1 MAQWV
6 NSYEYLDKAILDA
19 TKNTIEKKLIESEI
33 KNAWNSGGIDSVIN
47 VANKYGV
54 QAGPKIYYGNN
65 QSYIPFWNVEKVATE
80 EGITTVYQN
89 TLTVDVANSI
99 DDKIILK
106 NIPEKTT
113 KFLSKGAVQN
123 AVKFASIMGAVA
135 TGVGLGV
142 KSYKDNPVMWTEL
155 SNALFDLNGSEFFNV
170 LSREYNGQY
179 KTFIREEDVAN
190 VIKTFAYK
198 DVFNVNSIIS
208 TIPSDT
214 PDDTEMNVTFANIGL
229 PETPAGVFGYE
240 YYLSLA
246 PTHKILGYKNY
257 VDADNDEI
265 LQFYSI
271 ENDKLPTKSTVQKD
285 TYGSYYT
292 TVYDCRFYNIVVNST
307 TGALRTRFSDIRN
320 GNIYSGYNIQGTNYN
335 IYVVGGLN
343 SDVINKQ
350 GNNPI
355 FYYPE
360 NTTNALEN
368 ITSDMSVTDI
378 LDKLKSKYNNWF
390 DDNFEIT
397 GYNPETSEFI
407 TEKFI
412 PLTLPTQDPTIQDI
426 NDNEYN
432 QEYVQKGIPKQD
444 NNLQTETLL
453 NNPPKVEPIP
463 TPDDTPNDTGGGIIG
478 GGGVNG
484 LWAVYNPTKEE
495 LNNLGAYLWSSN
507 IIEILQKFLNNP
519 MDCIISLHLIYGTPK
534 TGNNQNIKLGYLDSG
549 VSSKVVTEQFI
560 NIDCGSLFINEYYG
574 DSRDYEDIYT
584 QIECFL
590 PFIGFVKLQS
600 NDIINSKVNIKYVID
615 VLSGVITAKIYI
627 TKNGATQQL
636 YTYSGDCSIQIPL
649 TSSDRTRLLS
659 GAITGAIGGFATGGV
674 AGAIIGAG
682 VGSYMGGSNIT
693 KSGNFNGN
701 SGALNVKKPYIIISR
716 KIPYDANNY
725 NELLGY
731 PSNES
736 ILLKN
741 CNGFTR
747 VKECFTDNIIN
758 ATYSEKNEIETLL
771 KTGIVI

>member
-19 TKNTIEKKLIESEI
+19 TKNTIEKTLIESEI

-89 TLTVDVANSI
+89 SLTVDVANSI

-155 SNALFDLNGSEFFNV
+155 SNALFELNGSEFFNV

-208 TIPSDT
+208 NIPSGT
-214 PDDTEMNVTFANIGL
+214 PDGIMDTTFSRV
-229 PETPAGVFGYE
+229 GVPDSPSGIFAYN
-240 YYLSLA
+240 YYLEYFSDYDIIMYSDR
-246 PTHKILGYKNY
+246 KIIE
-257 VDADNDEI
+257 DNQNITFLYCAKHQD
-265 LQFYSI
+265 
-271 ENDKLPTKSTVQKD
+271 LPTSSYVKKGLGGT
-285 TYGSYYT
+285 YYT
-292 TVYDCRFYNIVVNST
+292 DLSNIRFIMAKVDNT
-307 TGALRTRFSDIRN
+307 TGQLVQRHSDVRSASIV
-320 GNIYSGYNIQGTNYN
+320 SGYSET
-335 IYVVGGLN
+335 VDSKTVGGLN
-343 SDVINKQ
+343 ATVTQKQ

-360 NTTNALEN
+360 NTNALEN

-407 TEKFI
+407 TENFI

-453 NNPPKVEPIP
+453 NNPPKVGPIP
-463 TPDDTPNDTGGGIIG
+463 APDDTPNDNGGGIIG
-478 GGGVNG
+478 GSGVNG
-484 LWAVYNPTKEE
+484 LWSVYNPTKEE

-519 MDCIISLHLIYGTPK
+519 MDCIISLHLIYGTPT

-600 NDIINSKVNIKYVID
+600 SDIINSKVNIKYVID

-674 AGAIIGAG
+674 AGAIIGG
-682 VGSYMGGSNIT
+682 GIGSYMGGSNIT

-731 PSNES
+731 PSNEN

-758 ATYSEKNEIETLL
+758 ATYSEKNEIKELL
-771 KTGIVI
+771 KNGIII

>member
-19 TKNTIEKKLIESEI
+19 TKNTIEKTLIESEI

-89 TLTVDVANSI
+89 SLTVDVANSI

-155 SNALFDLNGSEFFNV
+155 SNALFDLNGSEFFKV

-208 TIPSDT
+208 NIPSGT
-214 PDDTEMNVTFANIGL
+214 PDGTMDTNFSRVGAPDSPSGIFAYN
-229 PETPAGVFGYE
+229 
-240 YYLSLA
+240 YYLENFSDYDIIMYNDRKISNKNQNITFLYCA
-246 PTHKILGYKNY
+246 KHQDLPTSGYVKYDKFSGMYYIELSNIRFISAKADTITGELKERHTDVRSASILSGYSDK
-257 VDADNDEI
+257 NDEKI
-265 LQFYSI
+265 
-271 ENDKLPTKSTVQKD
+271 
-285 TYGSYYT
+285 
-292 TVYDCRFYNIVVNST
+292 
-307 TGALRTRFSDIRN
+307 A
-320 GNIYSGYNIQGTNYN
+320 
-335 IYVVGGLN
+335 GGLN
-343 SDVINKQ
+343 ATVTQKQ

-360 NTTNALEN
+360 NTNALEN

-407 TEKFI
+407 TENFI

-432 QEYVQKGIPKQD
+432 QEYVQKGIPKQE

-463 TPDDTPNDTGGGIIG
+463 SPDDTPNDNGGGIIG
-478 GGGVNG
+478 GSGANG
-484 LWAVYNPTKEE
+484 LWSVYNPTKEE

-519 MDCIISLHLIYGTPK
+519 MDCIISLHLIYGTPT
-534 TGNNQNIKLGYLDSG
+534 TGSNQNIKLGYLDSG

-600 NDIINSKVNIKYVID
+600 SDIINSKVNIKYVID

-725 NELLGY
+725 NKLLGY
-731 PSNES
+731 PSNEN

-758 ATYSEKNEIETLL
+758 ATYSEKNEIKELL
-771 KTGIVI
+771 KNGIII

>member
-19 TKNTIEKKLIESEI
+19 TKNTIEKTLIESEI

-89 TLTVDVANSI
+89 SLTVDVANSI

-155 SNALFDLNGSEFFNV
+155 SNALFDLNGSEFFKV

-208 TIPSDT
+208 NIPSDT
-214 PDDTEMNVTFANIGL
+214 PNGTMDTNFSRVGVPDSPSGIFAYN
-229 PETPAGVFGYE
+229 
-240 YYLSLA
+240 YYLENFSDYDIIMYIDR
-246 PTHKILGYKNY
+246 KIIE
-257 VDADNDEI
+257 DNQNITFLYCAKQQD
-265 LQFYSI
+265 
-271 ENDKLPTKSTVQKD
+271 LPTSSYVKKD
-285 TYGSYYT
+285 LKGTYYT
-292 TVYDCRFYNIVVNST
+292 DLSNIRFISAKVDNT
-307 TGALRTRFSDIRN
+307 TGQLLQRHTDVRRASIV
-320 GNIYSGYNIQGTNYN
+320 SGYSET
-335 IYVVGGLN
+335 VDEKTVGGLN
-343 SDVINKQ
+343 VTVTQKQ

-360 NTTNALEN
+360 NTNALDN

-378 LDKLKSKYNNWF
+378 LNKLKSKYNGWF

-407 TEKFI
+407 TENFI

-444 NNLQTETLL
+444 NSLQTETLL

-463 TPDDTPNDTGGGIIG
+463 SPDDTPNDNGGGIIG
-478 GGGVNG
+478 GSGANG
-484 LWAVYNPTKEE
+484 LWSVYNPTKEE

-519 MDCIISLHLIYGTPK
+519 MDCIISLHLIYGTPT

-600 NDIINSKVNIKYVID
+600 SDIINSKVNIKYVID

-758 ATYSEKNEIETLL
+758 ATYSEKNEIKELL
-771 KTGIVI
+771 KNGIII

>member
-19 TKNTIEKKLIESEI
+19 TKNTIEKTLIESEI

-89 TLTVDVANSI
+89 SLTVDVANSI

-155 SNALFDLNGSEFFNV
+155 SNALFDLNGSEFFKV

-208 TIPSDT
+208 NIPSGTPNGIMDT
-214 PDDTEMNVTFANIGL
+214 NFSRVGVPDSPSGIFAYN
-229 PETPAGVFGYE
+229 
-240 YYLSLA
+240 YYLENYSDYD
-246 PTHKILGYKNY
+246 IIMY
-257 VDADNDEI
+257 VDRKIIEDNQNI
-265 LQFYSI
+265 TFLYCAKH
-271 ENDKLPTKSTVQKD
+271 ENLPTSSYVKKGLSGT
-285 TYGSYYT
+285 YYT
-292 TVYDCRFYNIVVNST
+292 ELSNIRFISAKVDNATGSLVERHTDVRNASIV
-307 TGALRTRFSDIRN
+307 
-320 GNIYSGYNIQGTNYN
+320 SGYSET
-335 IYVVGGLN
+335 VDSKTAGGLN
-343 SDVINKQ
+343 VTVTQKQ

-355 FYYPE
+355 FYYPD
-360 NTTNALEN
+360 NTNALDN

-397 GYNPETSEFI
+397 GYNPETGEFI
-407 TEKFI
+407 TENFI

-432 QEYVQKGIPKQD
+432 QEYVHKGIPKQD

-463 TPDDTPNDTGGGIIG
+463 SPDDTPNDNGGGIIG
-478 GGGVNG
+478 GSGANG
-484 LWAVYNPTKEE
+484 LWSVYNPTKEE

-519 MDCIISLHLIYGTPK
+519 MDCIISLHLIYGTPT

-600 NDIINSKVNIKYVID
+600 SDIINSKVNIKYVID
-615 VLSGVITAKIYI
+615 VLSGVVTAKIYI

-659 GAITGAIGGFATGGV
+659 GAITGAVGGFATGGV

-682 VGSYMGGSNIT
+682 VGSYMGGSNIA

-725 NELLGY
+725 NKLLGY
-731 PSNES
+731 PSNEN

-758 ATYSEKNEIETLL
+758 ATYSEKNEIKELL
-771 KTGIVI
+771 KNGIII

>member
-19 TKNTIEKKLIESEI
+19 TKNTIEKTLIESEI

-89 TLTVDVANSI
+89 SLTVDVANSI

-155 SNALFDLNGSEFFNV
+155 SNALFNLNGSEFFNV

-208 TIPSDT
+208 NIPSGTPEGIMDT
-214 PDDTEMNVTFANIGL
+214 NFSVVGVPDSPSGIFAYNYYLENFSDYDIIMYEDRKISDEQNVTFLYLAKHEDL
-229 PETPAGVFGYE
+229 PTSG
-240 YYLSLA
+240 
-246 PTHKILGYKNY
+246 Y
-257 VDADNDEI
+257 VDTDAYGTYYIKLSNI
-265 LQFYSI
+265 RFIQAKVNTITGKLI
-271 ENDKLPTKSTVQKD
+271 ER
-285 TYGSYYT
+285 YT
-292 TVYDCRFYNIVVNST
+292 DVRSARI
-307 TGALRTRFSDIRN
+307 I
-320 GNIYSGYNIQGTNYN
+320 SGYIERNDSKFA
-335 IYVVGGLN
+335 GGLN
-343 SDVINKQ
+343 VTVTQKQ

-360 NTTNALEN
+360 NTNALEN

-397 GYNPETSEFI
+397 GYNPETGEFI
-407 TEKFI
+407 TENFI
-412 PLTLPTQDPTIQDI
+412 PLTLPTQNPTIQDI

-432 QEYVQKGIPKQD
+432 QEYVQKGIPKQE

-463 TPDDTPNDTGGGIIG
+463 SPDDTPNDNGGGIISG
-478 GGGVNG
+478 SGVNG

-519 MDCIISLHLIYGTPK
+519 MDCIISLHLIYGTPT

-600 NDIINSKVNIKYVID
+600 SDIINSKVNIKYVID
-615 VLSGVITAKIYI
+615 ILSGVITAKIYI

-674 AGAIIGAG
+674 AGAIIGG
-682 VGSYMGGSNIT
+682 GIGSYMGGSNIT

-725 NELLGY
+725 NKLLGY
-731 PSNES
+731 PSNEN

-758 ATYSEKNEIETLL
+758 ATYSEKNEIKELL
-771 KTGIVI
+771 KNGIII

>member
-1 MAQWV
+1 MAQWI
-6 NSYEYLDKAILDA
+6 NNYEYLDKAIIDA
-19 TKNTIEKKLIESEI
+19 TKNTIEKTLIESEI
-33 KNAWNSGGIDSVIN
+33 KNAWDSGGIDSVIK

-89 TLTVDVANSI
+89 SLTVDAVNSI

-155 SNALFDLNGSEFFNV
+155 SNALFDLNGSEFFKV

-198 DVFNVNSIIS
+198 DVFNINSITS
-208 TIPSDT
+208 DIPSGTPEGVMDT
-214 PDDTEMNVTFANIGL
+214 TFSVVGVPDSPSGIFAYNYYLENYSDYAIIMYEDRKIDNDKNVTFLYCAKR
-229 PETPAGVFGYE
+229 E
-240 YYLSLA
+240 
-246 PTHKILGYKNY
+246 
-257 VDADNDEI
+257 
-265 LQFYSI
+265 
-271 ENDKLPTKSTVQKD
+271 KLPTSGYVQTD
-285 TYGSYYT
+285 
-292 TVYDCRFYNIVVNST
+292 VYDRYYINLNPIRLIQAKANT
-307 TGALRTRFSDIRN
+307 ITGQLIERYTDERSASIT
-320 GNIYSGYNIQGTNYN
+320 SGYFERGDSKYA
-335 IYVVGGLN
+335 GGLN
-343 SDVINKQ
+343 ATVINKK

-360 NTTNALEN
+360 NTNALEN

-378 LDKLKSKYNNWF
+378 LDKLKSKYNTWF

-397 GYNPETSEFI
+397 GYNPETREFI
-407 TEKFI
+407 TENFI

-426 NDNEYN
+426 NDNKYN

-444 NNLQTETLL
+444 NSLQTETLL

-463 TPDDTPNDTGGGIIG
+463 TPDDTPNDNGGGIIG
-478 GGGVNG
+478 GSGVNG
-484 LWAVYNPTKEE
+484 LWSVYNPTKQE

-507 IIEILQKFLNNP
+507 IIETLQKFLNNP
-519 MDCIISLHLIYGTPK
+519 MDCIISLHLIYGTPT

-731 PSNES
+731 PSNEN
-736 ILLKN
+736 ILLRN

-758 ATYSEKNEIETLL
+758 ATYSEKNEIKELL
-771 KTGIVI
+771 KNGIII

>member
-19 TKNTIEKKLIESEI
+19 TKNTIEKTLIESEI
-33 KNAWNSGGIDSVIN
+33 KNAWSSGGIDSVIN
-47 VANKYGV
+47 MANKYGV

-89 TLTVDVANSI
+89 SLTVDVANSI

-155 SNALFDLNGSEFFNV
+155 SNALFDLNGSEFFKV

-208 TIPSDT
+208 NIPSGTPNGIMDT
-214 PDDTEMNVTFANIGL
+214 TFSRVGVPDSPSGIFAYNYYLENFSDYDIIMYNDRKISDSENITFLYCAKHEDLPTNGYVKRSDFSGMYLIELSNIRFISAKANTITGQLIERHTDVRSANII
-229 PETPAGVFGYE
+229 
-240 YYLSLA
+240 S
-246 PTHKILGYKNY
+246 GYKET
-257 VDADNDEI
+257 VDEKTA
-265 LQFYSI
+265 
-271 ENDKLPTKSTVQKD
+271 
-285 TYGSYYT
+285 
-292 TVYDCRFYNIVVNST
+292 
-307 TGALRTRFSDIRN
+307 
-320 GNIYSGYNIQGTNYN
+320 
-335 IYVVGGLN
+335 GGLN
-343 SDVINKQ
+343 ATVTQKQ
-350 GNNPI
+350 GTNPI

-360 NTTNALEN
+360 NTNALDN

-378 LDKLKSKYNNWF
+378 LNKLKSKYNNWF

-407 TEKFI
+407 TENFI

-432 QEYVQKGIPKQD
+432 QEYVQKGIPKQE

-463 TPDDTPNDTGGGIIG
+463 APDDTPNDNGGGIIG
-478 GGGVNG
+478 GSGANG
-484 LWAVYNPTKEE
+484 LWSVYNPTKEE

-519 MDCIISLHLIYGTPK
+519 MDCIISLHLIYGTPT

-600 NDIINSKVNIKYVID
+600 SDIINSKVNIKYVID

-725 NELLGY
+725 NKLLGY
-731 PSNES
+731 PSNEN

-758 ATYSEKNEIETLL
+758 ATYSEKNEIKELL
-771 KTGIVI
+771 KNGIII

>member
-19 TKNTIEKKLIESEI
+19 TKNTIEKTLIESEI

-89 TLTVDVANSI
+89 SLTVDVANSI

-155 SNALFDLNGSEFFNV
+155 SNALFDLNGSEFFKV

-208 TIPSDT
+208 NIPSGT
-214 PDDTEMNVTFANIGL
+214 PDGIMNTNFSVVGVPDSPSGIFAYNYYLELFSDYDIIMYTDRKISDEQNVTFLYCAK
-229 PETPAGVFGYE
+229 
-240 YYLSLA
+240 
-246 PTHKILGYKNY
+246 H
-257 VDADNDEI
+257 ND
-265 LQFYSI
+265 
-271 ENDKLPTKSTVQKD
+271 LPTSGYVQKD
-285 TYGSYYT
+285 FNGIYYT
-292 TVYDCRFYNIVVNST
+292 NLSNIRFIQARANTI
-307 TGALRTRFSDIRN
+307 TGQLIERYTDVRN
-320 GNIYSGYNIQGTNYN
+320 ASIFSGYSETIDEKS
-335 IYVVGGLN
+335 VGGLN
-343 SDVINKQ
+343 VTVTQKQ

-360 NTTNALEN
+360 NTNALEN

-397 GYNPETSEFI
+397 GYDPETSEFI
-407 TEKFI
+407 TENFI

-444 NNLQTETLL
+444 NTLQTETLL

-463 TPDDTPNDTGGGIIG
+463 SPDDTPNDNGGGIIG

-484 LWAVYNPTKEE
+484 LWSVYNPTKEE

-519 MDCIISLHLIYGTPK
+519 MDCIISLHLIYGTPT

-725 NELLGY
+725 NKLLGY
-731 PSNES
+731 PSNEN

-758 ATYSEKNEIETLL
+758 ATYSEKNEIKELL
-771 KTGIVI
+771 KNGIII

>member
-19 TKNTIEKKLIESEI
+19 TKNTIEKTLIESEI

-208 TIPSDT
+208 NIPSGTPNGTMDTNFSRVGVPDT
-214 PDDTEMNVTFANIGL
+214 PSGIFAYN
-229 PETPAGVFGYE
+229 
-240 YYLSLA
+240 YYLENFSDYDIIMYNDRKISNNNQNITFLYCA
-246 PTHKILGYKNY
+246 KHQDLPTSGYVKYDKFSGMYYIELNNIRFISAKVDTITGELKERHTDVRSASILSGYSDK
-257 VDADNDEI
+257 NDEKI
-265 LQFYSI
+265 
-271 ENDKLPTKSTVQKD
+271 
-285 TYGSYYT
+285 
-292 TVYDCRFYNIVVNST
+292 
-307 TGALRTRFSDIRN
+307 A
-320 GNIYSGYNIQGTNYN
+320 
-335 IYVVGGLN
+335 GGLN
-343 SDVINKQ
+343 VTVTQKQ

-360 NTTNALEN
+360 NTNALEN

-407 TEKFI
+407 TENFI

-444 NNLQTETLL
+444 NSLQTETLL

-463 TPDDTPNDTGGGIIG
+463 SPDDTPNDNGGGIIG

-484 LWAVYNPTKEE
+484 LWSVYNPTKEE

-519 MDCIISLHLIYGTPK
+519 MDCIISLHLIYGTPT

-600 NDIINSKVNIKYVID
+600 SDIINSKVNIKYVID

-758 ATYSEKNEIETLL
+758 ASYSEKNEIKELL
-771 KTGIVI
+771 KNGIII

>member
-19 TKNTIEKKLIESEI
+19 TKNTIEKTLIESEI

-89 TLTVDVANSI
+89 SLTVDVANSI

-155 SNALFDLNGSEFFNV
+155 SNALFNLNGSEFFNV

-208 TIPSDT
+208 NIPSDT
-214 PDDTEMNVTFANIGL
+214 PDGITMDINFSRVGVPDSPSGIFAYNYYLELCSDYDIIMYEDRKITDENQNVTFLYCAK
-229 PETPAGVFGYE
+229 
-240 YYLSLA
+240 
-246 PTHKILGYKNY
+246 H
-257 VDADNDEI
+257 
-265 LQFYSI
+265 
-271 ENDKLPTKSTVQKD
+271 ENLPTSGYVRTD
-285 TYGSYYT
+285 TYGTYY
-292 TVYDCRFYNIVVNST
+292 VDLSNIRFIQAKVDNA
-307 TGALRTRFSDIRN
+307 TGQLVQRHTDVRRASI
-320 GNIYSGYNIQGTNYN
+320 ISGYFERGDSKYA
-335 IYVVGGLN
+335 GGLN
-343 SDVINKQ
+343 TTVIQKQ

-360 NTTNALEN
+360 NTNALDN

-378 LDKLKSKYNNWF
+378 LDKLKYKYNNWF

-397 GYNPETSEFI
+397 GYNPETGEFI
-407 TEKFI
+407 TENFI

-463 TPDDTPNDTGGGIIG
+463 SPDDTPNDNGGGIIG
-478 GGGVNG
+478 GSGANG
-484 LWAVYNPTKEE
+484 LWSVYNPTKEE

-519 MDCIISLHLIYGTPK
+519 MDCIISLHLIYGTPT

-600 NDIINSKVNIKYVID
+600 SDIINSKVNIKYVID

-674 AGAIIGAG
+674 AGAMIGAG

-731 PSNES
+731 PSNEN

-758 ATYSEKNEIETLL
+758 ATYSEKNEIKELL
-771 KTGIVI
+771 KNGIII

>member
-1 MAQWV
+1 MAQWI

-19 TKNTIEKKLIESEI
+19 TKNTIEKTLIESEI

-89 TLTVDVANSI
+89 SLTVDVANSI

-155 SNALFDLNGSEFFNV
+155 SNALFDLNGSEFFKV

-208 TIPSDT
+208 NIPSGTPNGTMATTFSRVGVPDT
-214 PDDTEMNVTFANIGL
+214 PSGIFAYN
-229 PETPAGVFGYE
+229 
-240 YYLSLA
+240 YYLENFSDYD
-246 PTHKILGYKNY
+246 IIMY
-257 VDADNDEI
+257 VDRKIIEDNQNITFLYCAKHQD
-265 LQFYSI
+265 
-271 ENDKLPTKSTVQKD
+271 LPTSSYVKKD
-285 TYGSYYT
+285 TNGTYYT
-292 TVYDCRFYNIVVNST
+292 DLSNIRFISAKTDNT
-307 TGALRTRFSDIRN
+307 TGQLVQRHSDVRRASIV
-320 GNIYSGYNIQGTNYN
+320 SGYRET
-335 IYVVGGLN
+335 VDSKTAGGLN
-343 SDVINKQ
+343 ATVTQKQ

-360 NTTNALEN
+360 NTNALEN

-407 TEKFI
+407 TENFI

-453 NNPPKVEPIP
+453 NNPPTVEPIP
-463 TPDDTPNDTGGGIIG
+463 APDDTPNDNGGGIIG
-478 GGGVNG
+478 GSGVNG
-484 LWAVYNPTKEE
+484 LWSVYNPTKEE

-519 MDCIISLHLIYGTPK
+519 MDCIISLHLIYGTPT

-549 VSSKVVTEQFI
+549 VSSKVVIEQFI

-600 NDIINSKVNIKYVID
+600 SDIINSKVNIKYVID

-674 AGAIIGAG
+674 AGAIIGG
-682 VGSYMGGSNIT
+682 GIGSYMGGSNIT

-731 PSNES
+731 PSNEN

-758 ATYSEKNEIETLL
+758 ATYSEKNEIKELL
-771 KTGIVI
+771 KNGIII

>member
-19 TKNTIEKKLIESEI
+19 TKNTIEKTLIESEI

-89 TLTVDVANSI
+89 SLTVDVANSI

-155 SNALFDLNGSEFFNV
+155 SNALFDLNGSEFFKV

-208 TIPSDT
+208 NIPSDT
-214 PDDTEMNVTFANIGL
+214 PNGTMDTNFSRVGVPDSPSGIFAYN
-229 PETPAGVFGYE
+229 
-240 YYLSLA
+240 YYLENFSDYDIIMYIDR
-246 PTHKILGYKNY
+246 KIIE
-257 VDADNDEI
+257 DNQNITFLYCAKQQD
-265 LQFYSI
+265 
-271 ENDKLPTKSTVQKD
+271 LPTSSYVKKD
-285 TYGSYYT
+285 LKGTYYT
-292 TVYDCRFYNIVVNST
+292 DLSNIRFISAKVDNT
-307 TGALRTRFSDIRN
+307 TGQLVQRHTDVRRASIV
-320 GNIYSGYNIQGTNYN
+320 SGYSET
-335 IYVVGGLN
+335 VDEKTAGGLN
-343 SDVINKQ
+343 VTVTQKQ

-360 NTTNALEN
+360 NTNALDN

-378 LDKLKSKYNNWF
+378 LNKLKSKYNGWF

-407 TEKFI
+407 TENFI

-444 NNLQTETLL
+444 NSLQTETLL

-463 TPDDTPNDTGGGIIG
+463 SPDDTPNDNGGGIIG
-478 GGGVNG
+478 GSGANG
-484 LWAVYNPTKEE
+484 LWSVYNPTKEE

-519 MDCIISLHLIYGTPK
+519 MDCIISLHLIYGTPT

-600 NDIINSKVNIKYVID
+600 SDIINSKVNIKYVID

-758 ATYSEKNEIETLL
+758 ATYSEKNEIKELL
-771 KTGIVI
+771 KNGIII

>member
-19 TKNTIEKKLIESEI
+19 TKNTIEKTLIESEI

-89 TLTVDVANSI
+89 SLTVDVANSI

-155 SNALFDLNGSEFFNV
+155 SNALFDLNGSEFFKV

-208 TIPSDT
+208 NIPSGTPNGTMDTNFSRVGVPDT
-214 PDDTEMNVTFANIGL
+214 PSGIFAYN
-229 PETPAGVFGYE
+229 
-240 YYLSLA
+240 YYLENFSDYD
-246 PTHKILGYKNY
+246 IIMY
-257 VDADNDEI
+257 VDRKIIEDNQNITFLYCAKHQD
-265 LQFYSI
+265 
-271 ENDKLPTKSTVQKD
+271 LPTSSYVKKD
-285 TYGSYYT
+285 LNGTYYT
-292 TVYDCRFYNIVVNST
+292 DLSNIRFISAKVDNT
-307 TGALRTRFSDIRN
+307 TGQLVQRHSDVRQASIV
-320 GNIYSGYNIQGTNYN
+320 SGYRET
-335 IYVVGGLN
+335 VDSKTAGGLN
-343 SDVINKQ
+343 ATVTQKQ

-360 NTTNALEN
+360 NTNALEN

-407 TEKFI
+407 TENFI

-463 TPDDTPNDTGGGIIG
+463 SPDDTPNDNGGGIIG
-478 GGGVNG
+478 GSGANG
-484 LWAVYNPTKEE
+484 LWSVYNPTKEE

-519 MDCIISLHLIYGTPK
+519 MDCIISLHLIYGTPT

-600 NDIINSKVNIKYVID
+600 SDIINSKVNIKYVID

-674 AGAIIGAG
+674 AGAIIGG
-682 VGSYMGGSNIT
+682 GIGSYMGGSNIT

-725 NELLGY
+725 NKLLGY
-731 PSNES
+731 PSNEN

-758 ATYSEKNEIETLL
+758 ATYSEKNEIKELL
-771 KTGIVI
+771 KNGIII

>member
-19 TKNTIEKKLIESEI
+19 TKNTIEKTLIESEI

-89 TLTVDVANSI
+89 SLTVDVANSI

-155 SNALFDLNGSEFFNV
+155 SNALFDLNGSEFFKV
-170 LSREYNGQY
+170 LSREYNGKY

-208 TIPSDT
+208 NIPSDT
-214 PDDTEMNVTFANIGL
+214 PDGIIDTNFSVVGVPDSPSGIFAYN
-229 PETPAGVFGYE
+229 
-240 YYLSLA
+240 YYLELFSDYD
-246 PTHKILGYKNY
+246 IIMY
-257 VDADNDEI
+257 VDRKIVEDNQNITFLYCAKHED
-265 LQFYSI
+265 
-271 ENDKLPTKSTVQKD
+271 LPTSSYVKKD
-285 TYGSYYT
+285 LNGTYYT
-292 TVYDCRFYNIVVNST
+292 DLSNIRFISAKVDNT
-307 TGALRTRFSDIRN
+307 TGQLVQRHTDVRSASIV
-320 GNIYSGYNIQGTNYN
+320 SGYRET
-335 IYVVGGLN
+335 VDSKTAGGLN
-343 SDVINKQ
+343 ATVTQKQ

-360 NTTNALEN
+360 NTNALEN

-407 TEKFI
+407 TENFI

-444 NNLQTETLL
+444 NTLQTETLL

-463 TPDDTPNDTGGGIIG
+463 SPDDTPNDNGGGIIG

-484 LWAVYNPTKEE
+484 LWSVYNPTKEE

-519 MDCIISLHLIYGTPK
+519 MDCIISLHLIYGTPT

-758 ATYSEKNEIETLL
+758 ATYSEKNEIKELL
-771 KTGIVI
+771 KNGIII

>member
-19 TKNTIEKKLIESEI
+19 TKNTIEKTLIESEI

-89 TLTVDVANSI
+89 SLTVDVANSI

-208 TIPSDT
+208 NIPSGTPDGTMDTTFSRVGVPDT
-214 PDDTEMNVTFANIGL
+214 PSGIFAYNYYLENYSDYDIIMYVDRKMDNNQNVTFLYCAKH
-229 PETPAGVFGYE
+229 E
-240 YYLSLA
+240 
-246 PTHKILGYKNY
+246 
-257 VDADNDEI
+257 D
-265 LQFYSI
+265 
-271 ENDKLPTKSTVQKD
+271 LPTRGYVRTDVD
-285 TYGSYYT
+285 GTYYVELNGIRFIQAKVNTITGQLIERYT
-292 TVYDCRFYNIVVNST
+292 NVRSASI
-307 TGALRTRFSDIRN
+307 I
-320 GNIYSGYNIQGTNYN
+320 SGYFES
-335 IYVVGGLN
+335 VDSKRAGGLN
-343 SDVINKQ
+343 VTVTQKQ

-360 NTTNALEN
+360 NTNALEN

-407 TEKFI
+407 TENFI

-444 NNLQTETLL
+444 NSLQTETLL
-453 NNPPKVEPIP
+453 NNPPEVEPIP
-463 TPDDTPNDTGGGIIG
+463 SPDDTPNDNGGGIIG
-478 GGGVNG
+478 GSGANG
-484 LWAVYNPTKEE
+484 LWSVYNPTKEE

-519 MDCIISLHLIYGTPK
+519 MDCIISLHLIYGTPT

-600 NDIINSKVNIKYVID
+600 SDIINSKVNIKYVID

-674 AGAIIGAG
+674 AGAIIGG
-682 VGSYMGGSNIT
+682 GIGSYMGGSNIT

-725 NELLGY
+725 NKLLGY
-731 PSNES
+731 PSNEN

-758 ATYSEKNEIETLL
+758 ATYSEKNEIKELL
-771 KTGIVI
+771 KNGIII

>member
-19 TKNTIEKKLIESEI
+19 TKNTIEKTLIESEI

-89 TLTVDVANSI
+89 SLTVDVANSI

-155 SNALFDLNGSEFFNV
+155 SNALFDLNGSEFFKV

-208 TIPSDT
+208 NIPSGTPNGIMDT
-214 PDDTEMNVTFANIGL
+214 NFSRVGVPDSPSGIFAYN
-229 PETPAGVFGYE
+229 
-240 YYLSLA
+240 YYLENFSDYDIIMYNDR
-246 PTHKILGYKNY
+246 KISDKNQNITFLY
-257 VDADNDEI
+257 CAKHQD
-265 LQFYSI
+265 
-271 ENDKLPTKSTVQKD
+271 LPT
-285 TYGSYYT
+285 
-292 TVYDCRFYNIVVNST
+292 
-307 TGALRTRFSDIRN
+307 
-320 GNIYSGYNIQGTNYN
+320 SGYVKYDKFSGMYYIELSNIRFISAKADTITGELKERHTDVRSASILSGYSDKNN
-335 IYVVGGLN
+335 EKIAGGLN
-343 SDVINKQ
+343 ATVTQKQ

-360 NTTNALEN
+360 NTNALEN

-397 GYNPETSEFI
+397 GYNPETGEFI
-407 TEKFI
+407 TENFI

-432 QEYVQKGIPKQD
+432 QEYVQKGIPKQE

-463 TPDDTPNDTGGGIIG
+463 SPDDTPNDNGGGIIG
-478 GGGVNG
+478 GSGANG
-484 LWAVYNPTKEE
+484 LWSVYNPTKEE

-519 MDCIISLHLIYGTPK
+519 MDCIISLHLIYGTPT

-600 NDIINSKVNIKYVID
+600 SDIINSKVNIKYVID

-674 AGAIIGAG
+674 AGAIIGG
-682 VGSYMGGSNIT
+682 GIGSYMGGSNIT

-731 PSNES
+731 PSNEN
-736 ILLKN
+736 ILLRN

-758 ATYSEKNEIETLL
+758 ATYSEKNEIKELL
-771 KTGIVI
+771 KNGIII

>member
-19 TKNTIEKKLIESEI
+19 TKNTIEKTLIESEI

-89 TLTVDVANSI
+89 SLTVDVANSI

-155 SNALFDLNGSEFFNV
+155 SNALFDLNGSEFFKV

-208 TIPSDT
+208 NIPSDT
-214 PDDTEMNVTFANIGL
+214 PDGTMDTNFSRVGVPDSPSGIFAYN
-229 PETPAGVFGYE
+229 
-240 YYLSLA
+240 YYLENFSDYDIIMYIDR
-246 PTHKILGYKNY
+246 KIIE
-257 VDADNDEI
+257 DNQNITFLYCAKQQD
-265 LQFYSI
+265 
-271 ENDKLPTKSTVQKD
+271 LPTSSYVKKD
-285 TYGSYYT
+285 LKGTYYT
-292 TVYDCRFYNIVVNST
+292 DLSKIRFISAKVDNT
-307 TGALRTRFSDIRN
+307 TGQLVQRHTDVRRASI
-320 GNIYSGYNIQGTNYN
+320 ISGYSET
-335 IYVVGGLN
+335 VDEKTVGGLN
-343 SDVINKQ
+343 VTVTQKQ

-360 NTTNALEN
+360 NTNALDN

-378 LDKLKSKYNNWF
+378 LNKLKSKYNGWF

-407 TEKFI
+407 TENFI

-444 NNLQTETLL
+444 NSLQTETLL

-463 TPDDTPNDTGGGIIG
+463 SPDDTPNDNGGGIIG
-478 GGGVNG
+478 GSGANG
-484 LWAVYNPTKEE
+484 LWSVYNPTKEE

-519 MDCIISLHLIYGTPK
+519 MDCIISLHLIYGTPT

-600 NDIINSKVNIKYVID
+600 SDIINSKVNIKYVID

-758 ATYSEKNEIETLL
+758 ATYSEKNEIKELL
-771 KTGIVI
+771 KNGIII

>member
-19 TKNTIEKKLIESEI
+19 TKNTIEKTLIESEI

-89 TLTVDVANSI
+89 SLTVDVANSI

-155 SNALFDLNGSEFFNV
+155 SNALFDLNGSEFFKV

-208 TIPSDT
+208 NIPSGTPNGIMDT
-214 PDDTEMNVTFANIGL
+214 TFSRVGVPDSPSGIFAYN
-229 PETPAGVFGYE
+229 
-240 YYLSLA
+240 YYLENYSDYDIIMYEDR
-246 PTHKILGYKNY
+246 KIIE
-257 VDADNDEI
+257 DNQNI
-265 LQFYSI
+265 TFLYCAKH
-271 ENDKLPTKSTVQKD
+271 ENLPTSGYVKK
-285 TYGSYYT
+285 GSSGTYYT
-292 TVYDCRFYNIVVNST
+292 D
-307 TGALRTRFSDIRN
+307 LRDIRFISAKVDN
-320 GNIYSGYNIQGTNYN
+320 ATGSLVERHTDVRNVGIVSGYRET
-335 IYVVGGLN
+335 VDSKTVGGLN
-343 SDVINKQ
+343 VTVTQKQ

-355 FYYPE
+355 FYYPD
-360 NTTNALEN
+360 NTNALDN

-397 GYNPETSEFI
+397 GYNPETGEFI
-407 TEKFI
+407 TENFI

-463 TPDDTPNDTGGGIIG
+463 SPDDTPNDNGGGIIG
-478 GGGVNG
+478 GSGANG
-484 LWAVYNPTKEE
+484 LWSVYNPTKEE

-519 MDCIISLHLIYGTPK
+519 MDCIISLHLIYGTPT

-600 NDIINSKVNIKYVID
+600 SDIINSKVNIKYVID
-615 VLSGVITAKIYI
+615 VLSGVVTAKIYI

-659 GAITGAIGGFATGGV
+659 GAITGAVGGFATGGV

-682 VGSYMGGSNIT
+682 VGSYMGGSNIA

-725 NELLGY
+725 NKLLGY
-731 PSNES
+731 PSNEN

-758 ATYSEKNEIETLL
+758 ATYSEKNEIKELL
-771 KTGIVI
+771 KNGIII

>member
-1 MAQWV
+1 MAQWI
-6 NSYEYLDKAILDA
+6 NNYEYLDKAIIDA
-19 TKNTIEKKLIESEI
+19 TKNTIEKTLIESEI
-33 KNAWNSGGIDSVIN
+33 KNAWDSGGIDSVIK

-89 TLTVDVANSI
+89 SLTVDAVNSI

-155 SNALFDLNGSEFFNV
+155 SNALFDLNGSEFFKV

-198 DVFNVNSIIS
+198 DVFNINSITS
-208 TIPSDT
+208 DIPSGTPEGVMDT
-214 PDDTEMNVTFANIGL
+214 TFSVVGVPDSPSGIFAYNYYLENYSDYDIIMYEDRKIDNDKNVTFLYCAKR
-229 PETPAGVFGYE
+229 E
-240 YYLSLA
+240 
-246 PTHKILGYKNY
+246 
-257 VDADNDEI
+257 
-265 LQFYSI
+265 
-271 ENDKLPTKSTVQKD
+271 KLPTSGYVHTD
-285 TYGSYYT
+285 
-292 TVYDCRFYNIVVNST
+292 VYDRYYINLNPIRLIQAKANT
-307 TGALRTRFSDIRN
+307 ITGQLIERYTDERSASIT
-320 GNIYSGYNIQGTNYN
+320 SGYFERGDSKYA
-335 IYVVGGLN
+335 GGLN
-343 SDVINKQ
+343 ATVINKK

-360 NTTNALEN
+360 NTNALEN

-378 LDKLKSKYNNWF
+378 LDKLKSKYNTWF

-397 GYNPETSEFI
+397 GYNPETREFI
-407 TEKFI
+407 TENFI

-444 NNLQTETLL
+444 NSLQTETLL

-463 TPDDTPNDTGGGIIG
+463 TPDDTPNDNGGGIIG
-478 GGGVNG
+478 GSGVNG
-484 LWAVYNPTKEE
+484 LWSVYNPTKEE

-507 IIEILQKFLNNP
+507 IIETLQKFLNNP
-519 MDCIISLHLIYGTPK
+519 MDCIISLHLIYGTPT

-731 PSNES
+731 PSNEN
-736 ILLKN
+736 ILLRN

-758 ATYSEKNEIETLL
+758 ATYSEKNEIKELL
-771 KTGIVI
+771 KNGIII

>member
-19 TKNTIEKKLIESEI
+19 TKNTIEKTLIESEI

-89 TLTVDVANSI
+89 SLTVDVANSI

-155 SNALFDLNGSEFFNV
+155 SNALFNLNGSEFFNV

-208 TIPSDT
+208 NIPSGTPEGIMDT
-214 PDDTEMNVTFANIGL
+214 NFSVVGVPDSPSGIFAYNYYLENFSDYDIIMYEDRKISDEQNVTFLYLAKHEDL
-229 PETPAGVFGYE
+229 PTSG
-240 YYLSLA
+240 
-246 PTHKILGYKNY
+246 Y
-257 VDADNDEI
+257 VDTDAYGTYYIKLSNI
-265 LQFYSI
+265 RFIQAKVNTITGKLI
-271 ENDKLPTKSTVQKD
+271 ER
-285 TYGSYYT
+285 YT
-292 TVYDCRFYNIVVNST
+292 DVRSARI
-307 TGALRTRFSDIRN
+307 I
-320 GNIYSGYNIQGTNYN
+320 SGYIERNDSKFA
-335 IYVVGGLN
+335 GGLN
-343 SDVINKQ
+343 VTVTQKQ

-360 NTTNALEN
+360 NTNALEN

-397 GYNPETSEFI
+397 GYNPETGEFI
-407 TEKFI
+407 TENFI
-412 PLTLPTQDPTIQDI
+412 PLTLPTQNPTIQDI

-432 QEYVQKGIPKQD
+432 QEYVQKGIPKQE

-463 TPDDTPNDTGGGIIG
+463 SPDDTPNDNGGGIISG
-478 GGGVNG
+478 SGVNG

-519 MDCIISLHLIYGTPK
+519 MDCIISLHLIYGTPT

-600 NDIINSKVNIKYVID
+600 SDIINSKVNIKYVID

-674 AGAIIGAG
+674 AGAIIGG
-682 VGSYMGGSNIT
+682 GIGSYMGGSNIT

-725 NELLGY
+725 NKLLGY
-731 PSNES
+731 PSNEN

-758 ATYSEKNEIETLL
+758 ATYSEKNEIKELL
-771 KTGIVI
+771 KNGIII

>member
-1 MAQWV
+1 MSWV
-6 NSYEYLDKAILDA
+6 NSYDSLYDAIISSTGSNINKNIVRA
-19 TKNTIEKKLIESEI
+19 EINNAWTKGGIKGVEALAESYGVEAHGRVINSAGQQFINWWSVGETAPVGTYAPSVYQEALEVNTIASTEDTIVLRSLPAVADK
-33 KNAWNSGGIDSVIN
+33 GIGS
-47 VANKYGV
+47 
-54 QAGPKIYYGNN
+54 
-65 QSYIPFWNVEKVATE
+65 
-80 EGITTVYQN
+80 
-89 TLTVDVANSI
+89 
-99 DDKIILK
+99 
-106 NIPEKTT
+106 
-113 KFLSKGAVQN
+113 GAVQTF
-123 AVKFASIMGAVA
+123 VKWAPIVGAVA

-142 KSYKDNPVMWTEL
+142 KSYKDYPVMWSDISDAIFSANFNDL
-155 SNALFDLNGSEFFNV
+155 VKIMCRANAGE
-170 LSREYNGQY
+170 Y
-179 KTFIREEDVAN
+179 KTYIKEDDVAS
-190 VIKTFAYK
+190 VISALAYK

-208 TIPSDT
+208 KIPSDT
-214 PDDTEMNVTFANIGL
+214 PSDTEIDVNFANIGL
-229 PETPAGVFGYE
+229 PETPAGVFGYN

-246 PTHKILGYKNY
+246 PTHKILGYTNY
-257 VDADNDEI
+257 VDTNNEEI

-271 ENDKLPTKSTVQKD
+271 ENNNLPTKSIVKKD
-285 TYGSYYT
+285 TYNTYYT
-292 TVYDCRFYNIVVNST
+292 EVYNCRFYNIVVDLT
-307 TGALRTRFSDIRN
+307 TGSLKTQFSDIRK
-320 GNIYSGYNIQGTNYN
+320 GSIYSGYNIRIHSNYN
-335 IYVVGGLN
+335 TYVVGGLN
-343 SDVINKQ
+343 SEVINKQ
-350 GNNPI
+350 GSNPI

-360 NTTNALEN
+360 NTNALEN

-378 LDKLKSKYNNWF
+378 LDKLKSKYNDWF

-407 TEKFI
+407 TENFI

-463 TPDDTPNDTGGGIIG
+463 SPDDTPNDNGGGIIG
-478 GGGVNG
+478 GSGVNG
-484 LWAVYNPTKEE
+484 LWSVYNPTKEE

-519 MDCIISLHLIYGTPK
+519 MDCIISLHLIYGTPT

-758 ATYSEKNEIETLL
+758 ATYSEKNEIKELL
-771 KTGIVI
+771 KNGIII

>member
-1 MAQWV
+1 MAQWI
-6 NSYEYLDKAILDA
+6 NNYEYLDKAIIDA
-19 TKNTIEKKLIESEI
+19 TKNTIEKTLIESEI
-33 KNAWNSGGIDSVIN
+33 KNAWDSGGIDSVIK

-89 TLTVDVANSI
+89 SLTVDAVNSI

-155 SNALFDLNGSEFFNV
+155 SNALFDLNGSEFFKV

-198 DVFNVNSIIS
+198 DVFNINSITS
-208 TIPSDT
+208 DIPSGTPEGVMDT
-214 PDDTEMNVTFANIGL
+214 TFSVVGVPDSPSGIFAYNYYLENYSDYAIIMYEDRKIDNDKNVTFLYCAKR
-229 PETPAGVFGYE
+229 E
-240 YYLSLA
+240 
-246 PTHKILGYKNY
+246 
-257 VDADNDEI
+257 
-265 LQFYSI
+265 
-271 ENDKLPTKSTVQKD
+271 KLPTSGYVQTD
-285 TYGSYYT
+285 
-292 TVYDCRFYNIVVNST
+292 VYDRYYINLNPIRLIQAKANT
-307 TGALRTRFSDIRN
+307 ITGQLIERYTDERSASIT
-320 GNIYSGYNIQGTNYN
+320 SGYFERGDSKYA
-335 IYVVGGLN
+335 GGLN
-343 SDVINKQ
+343 ATVINKK

-360 NTTNALEN
+360 NTNALEN

-378 LDKLKSKYNNWF
+378 LDKLKSKYNTWF

-397 GYNPETSEFI
+397 GYNPETREFI
-407 TEKFI
+407 TENFI

-444 NNLQTETLL
+444 NSLQTETLL

-463 TPDDTPNDTGGGIIG
+463 TPDDTPNDNGGGIIG
-478 GGGVNG
+478 GSGVNG
-484 LWAVYNPTKEE
+484 LWSVYNPTKEE

-507 IIEILQKFLNNP
+507 IIETLQKFLNNP
-519 MDCIISLHLIYGTPK
+519 MDCIISLHLIYGTPT

-636 YTYSGDCSIQIPL
+636 YTYSGDCSIQISL

-716 KIPYDANNY
+716 KIPYDANKY

-731 PSNES
+731 PSNEN
-736 ILLKN
+736 ILLRN

-758 ATYSEKNEIETLL
+758 ATYSEKNEIKELL
-771 KTGIVI
+771 KNGIII

>member
-19 TKNTIEKKLIESEI
+19 TKNTIEKTLIESEI

-89 TLTVDVANSI
+89 SLTVDVANSI

-155 SNALFDLNGSEFFNV
+155 SNALFDLNGSEFFKV

-208 TIPSDT
+208 NIPSDT
-214 PDDTEMNVTFANIGL
+214 PNGITMDTNFSRVGVPDSPSGIFAYNYYLENFSDYDIIMYTDRKISRLNQNVTFLYCAKYENLPTSGYVRKDTHGTYYTELSNIRLISAKVDNATGRL
-229 PETPAGVFGYE
+229 IERHTDVRSASIISGYIE
-240 YYLSLA
+240 D
-246 PTHKILGYKNY
+246 KR
-257 VDADNDEI
+257 NDE
-265 LQFYSI
+265 
-271 ENDKLPTKSTVQKD
+271 KT
-285 TYGSYYT
+285 
-292 TVYDCRFYNIVVNST
+292 
-307 TGALRTRFSDIRN
+307 A
-320 GNIYSGYNIQGTNYN
+320 
-335 IYVVGGLN
+335 GGLN
-343 SDVINKQ
+343 VTVTQKQ

-360 NTTNALEN
+360 NTDALEN

-407 TEKFI
+407 TENFI

-463 TPDDTPNDTGGGIIG
+463 SPDDTPNDNGGGIIG
-478 GGGVNG
+478 GSGVNG
-484 LWAVYNPTKEE
+484 LWSVYNPTKEE
-495 LNNLGAYLWSSN
+495 LNNLGGYLWSSN

-519 MDCIISLHLIYGTPK
+519 MDCIISLHLIYGTPT

-600 NDIINSKVNIKYVID
+600 SDIINSKVNIKYVID

-674 AGAIIGAG
+674 AGAIIGVG

-725 NELLGY
+725 NKLLGY
-731 PSNES
+731 PSNEN

-758 ATYSEKNEIETLL
+758 ATYSEKNEIKELL
-771 KTGIVI
+771 KNGIII

>member
-19 TKNTIEKKLIESEI
+19 TKNTIEKTLIESEI

-208 TIPSDT
+208 NIPSDT
-214 PDDTEMNVTFANIGL
+214 PDGIIMDTTFSRVGVPDSPSGIFAYNYYLELYSDYDIIMWVDRKVNDEQNVTFLYCAKQ
-229 PETPAGVFGYE
+229 E
-240 YYLSLA
+240 S
-246 PTHKILGYKNY
+246 
-257 VDADNDEI
+257 
-265 LQFYSI
+265 
-271 ENDKLPTKSTVQKD
+271 LPTSSYVEKGLS
-285 TYGSYYT
+285 GGYYT
-292 TVYDCRFYNIVVNST
+292 NVNVT
-307 TGALRTRFSDIRN
+307 FVQAKANTKTGQLIERYTDNRRASIISGTREGVDEK
-320 GNIYSGYNIQGTNYN
+320 T
-335 IYVVGGLN
+335 VGGLN
-343 SDVINKQ
+343 VTVTQKQ

-360 NTTNALEN
+360 NTNALDN

-397 GYNPETSEFI
+397 GYNPETGEFI
-407 TEKFI
+407 TENFI

-463 TPDDTPNDTGGGIIG
+463 APDDTPNDNGGGIIG
-478 GGGVNG
+478 GSGVNG
-484 LWAVYNPTKEE
+484 LWSVYNPTKEE

-519 MDCIISLHLIYGTPK
+519 MDCIISLHLIYGTPT

-600 NDIINSKVNIKYVID
+600 SDIINSKVNIKYVID

-674 AGAIIGAG
+674 AGAIIGGG

-731 PSNES
+731 PSNEN

-758 ATYSEKNEIETLL
+758 ATYSEKNEIKELL
-771 KTGIVI
+771 KNGIII

>member
-19 TKNTIEKKLIESEI
+19 TKNTIEKTLIESEI

-89 TLTVDVANSI
+89 SLTVDVANSI

-155 SNALFDLNGSEFFNV
+155 SNALFDLNGSEFFKV

-208 TIPSDT
+208 NIPSDT
-214 PDDTEMNVTFANIGL
+214 PDGITMDTNFSVVGVPDSPSGIFAYNYYLENFSDYDIIMYDDRKIIEDNQNVTFLYCAK
-229 PETPAGVFGYE
+229 
-240 YYLSLA
+240 
-246 PTHKILGYKNY
+246 HQ
-257 VDADNDEI
+257 D
-265 LQFYSI
+265 
-271 ENDKLPTKSTVQKD
+271 LPT
-285 TYGSYYT
+285 
-292 TVYDCRFYNIVVNST
+292 
-307 TGALRTRFSDIRN
+307 
-320 GNIYSGYNIQGTNYN
+320 SGYIRKDLSGTYYINLSNIRFIQARANTITGQLIERYTNVRDASIVSGYRET
-335 IYVVGGLN
+335 VDSKTAGGLN
-343 SDVINKQ
+343 VTVTQKQ

-360 NTTNALEN
+360 NTNALEN
-368 ITSDMSVTDI
+368 ITSDMTVTDI

-407 TEKFI
+407 TENFI

-432 QEYVQKGIPKQD
+432 QEYVQKGIPKQE

-463 TPDDTPNDTGGGIIG
+463 TPDDTPNDNGGGIIG
-478 GGGVNG
+478 GSGVNG
-484 LWAVYNPTKEE
+484 LWSVYNPTKEE

-659 GAITGAIGGFATGGV
+659 GAITGGIGGFATGGV

-758 ATYSEKNEIETLL
+758 ATYSEKNEIKELL
-771 KTGIVI
+771 KNGIII

>member
-1 MAQWV
+1 MAQWI
-6 NSYEYLDKAILDA
+6 NNYEYLDKAIIDA
-19 TKNTIEKKLIESEI
+19 TKNTIEKTLIESEI
-33 KNAWNSGGIDSVIN
+33 KNAWDSGGIDSVIK

-89 TLTVDVANSI
+89 SLTVDAVNSI

-155 SNALFDLNGSEFFNV
+155 SNALFDLNGSEFFKV

-198 DVFNVNSIIS
+198 DVFNINSITS
-208 TIPSDT
+208 DIPSGTPEGVMDT
-214 PDDTEMNVTFANIGL
+214 TFSVVGVPNSPSGIFAYNYYLENYSDYDIIMYEDRKIDNDKNVTFLYCAKR
-229 PETPAGVFGYE
+229 E
-240 YYLSLA
+240 
-246 PTHKILGYKNY
+246 
-257 VDADNDEI
+257 
-265 LQFYSI
+265 
-271 ENDKLPTKSTVQKD
+271 KLPTSGYVHTD
-285 TYGSYYT
+285 
-292 TVYDCRFYNIVVNST
+292 VYDRYYINLNPIRLIQAKANT
-307 TGALRTRFSDIRN
+307 ITGQLIERYTDERSASIT
-320 GNIYSGYNIQGTNYN
+320 SGYFERGDSKYA
-335 IYVVGGLN
+335 GGLN
-343 SDVINKQ
+343 ATVINKK

-360 NTTNALEN
+360 NTNALEN

-378 LDKLKSKYNNWF
+378 LDKLKSKYNTWF

-397 GYNPETSEFI
+397 GYNPETREFI
-407 TEKFI
+407 TENFI

-444 NNLQTETLL
+444 NSLQTETLL

-463 TPDDTPNDTGGGIIG
+463 TPDDTPNDNGGGIIG
-478 GGGVNG
+478 GSGVNG
-484 LWAVYNPTKEE
+484 LWSVYNPTKEE

-507 IIEILQKFLNNP
+507 IIETLQKFLNNP
-519 MDCIISLHLIYGTPK
+519 MDCIISLHLIYGTPT

-731 PSNES
+731 PSNEN
-736 ILLKN
+736 ILLRN

-758 ATYSEKNEIETLL
+758 ATYSEKNEIKELL
-771 KTGIVI
+771 KNGIII

>member
-1 MAQWV
+1 MAQWI
-6 NSYEYLDKAILDA
+6 NNYEYLDKAIIDA
-19 TKNTIEKKLIESEI
+19 TKNTIEKTLIESEI
-33 KNAWNSGGIDSVIN
+33 KNAWDSGGIDSVIK

-89 TLTVDVANSI
+89 SLTVDAVNSI

-155 SNALFDLNGSEFFNV
+155 SNALFDLNGSEFFKV

-198 DVFNVNSIIS
+198 DVFNINSITS
-208 TIPSDT
+208 DIPSGTPEGVMDT
-214 PDDTEMNVTFANIGL
+214 TFSVVGVPNSPSGIFAYNYYLENYSDYDIIMYEDRKIDNDKNVTFLYCAKR
-229 PETPAGVFGYE
+229 E
-240 YYLSLA
+240 
-246 PTHKILGYKNY
+246 
-257 VDADNDEI
+257 
-265 LQFYSI
+265 
-271 ENDKLPTKSTVQKD
+271 KLPTSGYVHTD
-285 TYGSYYT
+285 
-292 TVYDCRFYNIVVNST
+292 VYDRYYINLNPIRLIQAKANT
-307 TGALRTRFSDIRN
+307 ITGQLIERYTDERSASIT
-320 GNIYSGYNIQGTNYN
+320 SGYFERGDSKYA
-335 IYVVGGLN
+335 GGLN
-343 SDVINKQ
+343 ATVINKK

-360 NTTNALEN
+360 NTNALEN

-378 LDKLKSKYNNWF
+378 LDKLKSKYNTWF

-397 GYNPETSEFI
+397 GYNPETREFI
-407 TEKFI
+407 TENFI

-444 NNLQTETLL
+444 NSLQTETLL

-463 TPDDTPNDTGGGIIG
+463 TPDDTPNDNGGGIIG
-478 GGGVNG
+478 GSGVNG
-484 LWAVYNPTKEE
+484 LWSVYNPTKQE

-507 IIEILQKFLNNP
+507 IIETLQKFLNNP
-519 MDCIISLHLIYGTPK
+519 MDCIISLHLIYGTPT

-731 PSNES
+731 PSNEN
-736 ILLKN
+736 ILLRN

-758 ATYSEKNEIETLL
+758 ATYSEKNEIKELL
-771 KTGIVI
+771 KNGIII

>member
-19 TKNTIEKKLIESEI
+19 TKNTIEKTLIESEI

-155 SNALFDLNGSEFFNV
+155 SNALFDLNGSEFFKV

-208 TIPSDT
+208 NIPSGTPNGTMDTNFSRVGVPDT
-214 PDDTEMNVTFANIGL
+214 PSGIFAYN
-229 PETPAGVFGYE
+229 
-240 YYLSLA
+240 YYLENFSDYD
-246 PTHKILGYKNY
+246 IIMY
-257 VDADNDEI
+257 VDRKIIEDNQNITFLYCAKQED
-265 LQFYSI
+265 
-271 ENDKLPTKSTVQKD
+271 LPTSSYVKKD
-285 TYGSYYT
+285 LNGTYYT
-292 TVYDCRFYNIVVNST
+292 DLSKIRFISAKVDNT
-307 TGALRTRFSDIRN
+307 TGQLVQRHSDVRSASIV
-320 GNIYSGYNIQGTNYN
+320 SGYRET
-335 IYVVGGLN
+335 VDSKTAGGLN
-343 SDVINKQ
+343 ATVTQKQ

-360 NTTNALEN
+360 NTNALEN

-397 GYNPETSEFI
+397 GYNPETGEFI
-407 TEKFI
+407 TENFI

-432 QEYVQKGIPKQD
+432 QEYVQKGIPKQE

-463 TPDDTPNDTGGGIIG
+463 SPDDTPNDNGGGIIG
-478 GGGVNG
+478 GSGVNG
-484 LWAVYNPTKEE
+484 LWSVYNPTKEE

-519 MDCIISLHLIYGTPK
+519 MDCIISLHLIYGTPT

-584 QIECFL
+584 QIDCFL

-725 NELLGY
+725 NKLLGY
-731 PSNES
+731 PSNEN

-758 ATYSEKNEIETLL
+758 ATYSEKNEIKELL
-771 KTGIVI
+771 KNGIII

>member
-19 TKNTIEKKLIESEI
+19 TKNTIEKTLIESEI

-89 TLTVDVANSI
+89 SLTVDVANSI

-155 SNALFDLNGSEFFNV
+155 SNALFNLNGSEFFNV

-208 TIPSDT
+208 NIPSGTPNGTMDTNFSRVGVPDT
-214 PDDTEMNVTFANIGL
+214 PSGIFAYN
-229 PETPAGVFGYE
+229 
-240 YYLSLA
+240 YYLENFSDYD
-246 PTHKILGYKNY
+246 IIMY
-257 VDADNDEI
+257 VDRKIIEDNQNITFLYCAKHQD
-265 LQFYSI
+265 
-271 ENDKLPTKSTVQKD
+271 LPTSSYVKKD
-285 TYGSYYT
+285 LNGTYYT
-292 TVYDCRFYNIVVNST
+292 DLSNIRFISAKVDNT
-307 TGALRTRFSDIRN
+307 TGQLIERYTDVRRASIV
-320 GNIYSGYNIQGTNYN
+320 SGYRET
-335 IYVVGGLN
+335 VDSKTAGGLN
-343 SDVINKQ
+343 ATVTQKQ

-360 NTTNALEN
+360 NTNALEN

-397 GYNPETSEFI
+397 GYNPETGEFI
-407 TEKFI
+407 TENFI
-412 PLTLPTQDPTIQDI
+412 PLTLPTQNPTIQDI

-432 QEYVQKGIPKQD
+432 QEYVQKGIPKQE

-463 TPDDTPNDTGGGIIG
+463 SPDDTPNDNGGGIIG
-478 GGGVNG
+478 GSGVNG

-519 MDCIISLHLIYGTPK
+519 MDCIISLHLIYGTPT

-600 NDIINSKVNIKYVID
+600 SDIINSKVNIKYVID

-674 AGAIIGAG
+674 AGAIIGG
-682 VGSYMGGSNIT
+682 GIGSYMGGSNIT

-725 NELLGY
+725 NKLLGY
-731 PSNES
+731 PSNEN

-758 ATYSEKNEIETLL
+758 ATYSEKNEIKELL
-771 KTGIVI
+771 KNGIII